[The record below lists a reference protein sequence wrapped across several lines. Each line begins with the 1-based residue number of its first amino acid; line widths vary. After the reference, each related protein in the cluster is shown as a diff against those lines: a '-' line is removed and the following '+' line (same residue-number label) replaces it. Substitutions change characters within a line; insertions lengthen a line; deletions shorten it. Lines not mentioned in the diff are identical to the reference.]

1 MKPYLLI
8 IIFAFS
14 TLISC
19 SSDAIKTST
28 SLSDEIAKSIIT
40 LEEKNYII
48 DDFINIGWK
57 KNKKLDNSLF
67 KSTQGI
73 WYGFYNKRDVEVWIY
88 NSHSDA
94 IENSITYAEEAIN
107 KNPTNKDPTNPTE
120 IRYHAY
126 IVAGN
131 ALILC
136 EDSLEDCKQLISKL
150 K

>member
-1 MKPYLLI
+1 MKQYLLI

-19 SSDAIKTST
+19 SSDGAETAT
-28 SLSDEIAKSIIT
+28 SLSDEIATSLIT
-40 LEEKNYII
+40 LEEKNYTI
-48 DDFINIGWK
+48 DDFKNIGWK
-57 KNKKLDNSLF
+57 KNKKLDNSSF
-67 KSTQGI
+67 ESTESI

-88 NSHSDA
+88 NSHSNA
-94 IENSITYAEEAIN
+94 IENGITYAEEAIN

-126 IVAGN
+126 LIAGN